1 MSVLFNM
8 LGLRSTRQSA
18 AFVNHSRMFF
28 ATKGAGVPSQVFHDV
43 NKNRY
48 QES

>member
-1 MSVLFNM
+1 MSALFNM
-8 LGLRSTRQSA
+8 LGMQSGRRSA
-18 AFVNHSRMFF
+18 AIVNNSRMFF